1 MPRINLL
8 PWREER
14 RRERQRNFYIA
25 LAGTAAAAVLVVFGV
40 NQLYGTWIE
49 NQNQRN
55 DYLRTEI
62 SKLDRDIQRIEQLE
76 ETRTRLVARKD
87 VIERL
92 QANRTLMVHLFD
104 QLVRT
109 VPSGIR
115 LVNVRQTAEDLTI
128 SGTSQSSARVSTYLR
143 NLDSSDYLHEPR
155 LRIVEAE
162 GEERDPEL
170 PYRFAVDVRLAPP
183 GDEEDDQFDTS
194 AEATGGG
201 QP

>member
-25 LAGTAAAAVLVVFGV
+25 LAATAAAAALVVFGV
-40 NQLYGTWIE
+40 NQLYGSWIE
-49 NQNQRN
+49 NQDRRN
-55 DYLRTEI
+55 DYVRTEI
-62 SKLDRDIQRIEQLE
+62 RKLDRDIQRIEQLE

-115 LVNVRQTAEDLTI
+115 LVNVRQTGEDLTI

-143 NLDSSDYLHEPR
+143 NLDSSNYLHDPR

-162 GEERDPEL
+162 GGESDPEL
-170 PYRFAVDVRLAPP
+170 PFRFAVDVRLAPP
-183 GDEEDDQFDTS
+183 GDEDEYDSPSGTTAS
-194 AEATGGG
+194 GG